1 MHTLFNRL
9 FYITL
14 FLGFFLPNNSQFYLP
29 LPGVLLQINQLAFI
43 LLPIINLF
51 CYSKHNVI
59 IKNTRI
65 KRNIVL
71 LFIVLVFTE
80 VVVKNMYYGQ
90 SIGGAFKSI
99 RLGFAL
105 FSSLIL
111 IFQGIRADIRIV
123 WKTLLMAI
131 SASTLISFLSLV
143 IDLPIYHGLES
154 GANILEETHGRV
166 GTANNTFGIIGLYL
180 LIEDKNKWYNQG
192 KLVKIT
198 AVLSLISLL
207 LGFNRTYLALLFL
220 EGLYLT
226 RKNISVK
233 KVMKVLFIASMFLG
247 MAFYV
252 YNTNDIIRYQ
262 VDNRI
267 MSIVLGEK
275 ALKESAISNNRDHIY
290 DNIEERIKENHW
302 VIGLPYKKPV
312 FGYYK
317 ENEYRS
323 YPKTDISFINIL
335 LRYGLLVL
343 LIYFSILHLMYRK
356 KYFIPII
363 FWVYFLASFNID
375 SLFNQNSVFFLFLFS
390 FILLSNNNSNNN
402 YEKYSRI
409 N

>member
-1 MHTLFNRL
+1 M
-9 FYITL
+9 
-14 FLGFFLPNNSQFYLP
+14 GFFLPTNSSFFLP
-29 LPGVLLQINQLAFI
+29 LPGVLLKINHFAFI

-51 CYSKHNVI
+51 CYSKNSVI

-71 LFIVLVFTE
+71 FFIVLVFTE
-80 VVVKNMYYGQ
+80 VVLKNLLYGQ
-90 SIGGAFKSI
+90 SPGEAFNSI
-99 RLGFAL
+99 RIGLPL

-111 IFQGIRADIRIV
+111 IAQGIRADIRIV

-131 SASTLISFLSLV
+131 SASSLISFLSLV
-143 IDLPIYHGLES
+143 IDLPIYYGLES
-154 GANILEETHGRV
+154 GANILEATRGRV

-233 KVMKVLFIASMFLG
+233 KVMKVLFIASIFLG
-247 MAFYV
+247 IAFYV

-262 VDNRI
+262 VDKR
-267 MSIVLGEK
+267 MLSVVLGEA
-275 ALKESAISNNRDHIY
+275 ALKNSVIENNRDIFY
-290 DNIEERIKENHW
+290 DNIEARIKENHW
-302 VIGLPYKKPV
+302 IIGLPYKKPI
-312 FGYYK
+312 FRSYNF
-317 ENEYRS
+317 ENEYVATA
-323 YPKTDISFINIL
+323 KTDISFINIL
-335 LRYGLLVL
+335 LRYGFLVL
-343 LIYFSILHLMYRK
+343 LLFFVVLHLMYRN

-363 FWVYFLASFNID
+363 FWVYFVASFNID
-375 SLFNQNSVFFLFLFS
+375 SLLAQNSVFFLFIFS
-390 FILLSNNNSNNN
+390 FVLLSENNS
-402 YEKYSRI
+402 KK
-409 N
+409 